1 MRVILKKDVQNV
13 GLAGDIVTVKNG
25 YARHYLFPKKQA
37 VIFTEG
43 SAKEAKHRKQWI
55 EAQKK
60 KALELR
66 KTLAEKIQGQ
76 KLSFVKSADAKGKL
90 FGSLTSF
97 EISKALNIKGFE
109 IDKRSIK
116 LDHPIK
122 ETGEHTVPLAWGTDL
137 KAEISVQIT
146 ASIPKKSDKTTLD
159 KTTTET
165 KESPKKVAKAKEE
178 TKATSTDSDKV
189 KALAKTTKK

>member
-137 KAEISVQIT
+137 KAEISVKIT
-146 ASIPKKSDKTTLD
+146 ASIDKKLAKADESAETKQEATKTDKSIKTTSAKSAEPTKEVADKSAKTKSD
-159 KTTTET
+159 
-165 KESPKKVAKAKEE
+165 
-178 TKATSTDSDKV
+178 
-189 KALAKTTKK
+189 